1 MKETLFRLLLVALF
15 IPQILLGQTS
25 KKETLYIAQFN
36 IENLFDAE
44 DDPNTDDAE
53 FLPESDKFWTDGKI
67 NAKLTNLAKVINF
80 MNKGMGPDVLAVEEV
95 ENFNMM
101 KRLCYSLKD
110 RDYIPVHRDS
120 KDARGIDVGLIY
132 DRKIF
137 EIEDISTIDVKLPN
151 GYPTRDILHAVLKH
165 KNSGE
170 IVHFFVNHWPSRRG
184 GKEKSDVNRISAA
197 KNLRAAVDVLLESKP
212 NANIIILGD
221 FNDGPLDES
230 LRSVLK
236 AGDFNCGEKLNKATL
251 LNLAYKKAAQ
261 KDGSYLFARNWDMI
275 DQIIVSTSF
284 SDGKNLE
291 YDCDSYE
298 IIKPAFMI
306 IQGGDREGGALPTY
320 MGTRYVGGFSDHF
333 PVGARF
339 ILIAE

>member
-1 MKETLFRLLLVALF
+1 MKESVVKILIIALF
-15 IPQILLGQTS
+15 IPQILVCQPE

-36 IENLFDAE
+36 IENLFDAV
-44 DDPNTDDAE
+44 DDPNIDDAE

-67 NAKLTNLAKVINF
+67 NAKLTNLAKVINY
-80 MNKGMGPDVLAVEEV
+80 MNNGVGPDVLAVEEV

-184 GKEKSDVNRISAA
+184 GKEKSVINRISAA
-197 KNLRAAVDVLLESKP
+197 KTLRAALDLLFESKP
-212 NANIIILGD
+212 NANVIILGD
-221 FNDGPLDES
+221 FNDAPLDES
-230 LRSVLK
+230 LTRTLK
-236 AGDFNCGEKLNKATL
+236 AADFNCGEKQNKETL
-251 LNLAYKKAAQ
+251 LNLAYKKASQ
-261 KDGSYLFARNWDMI
+261 KEGSYLFARNWDMI
-275 DQIIVSTSF
+275 DQIVVSAALN
-284 SDGKNLE
+284 DGKKLE

-298 IIKPAFMI
+298 IVKPAFMI
-306 IQGGDREGGALPTY
+306 IHGGDREGGALPTY
-320 MGTRYVGGFSDHF
+320 MGKKYIGGFSDHF

-339 ILIAE
+339 IFKAE